1 MWRAA
6 GLLAF
11 LALVMDVLTLAG
23 FSIVM
28 AGGNAK
34 RETGW
39 RALCVMLVG
48 VAALHFGAVAVV
60 VSFGTSGADVRC

>member
-1 MWRAA
+1 
-6 GLLAF
+6 
-11 LALVMDVLTLAG
+11 MDVLTLAG

-39 RALCVMLVG
+39 QALCTMLVG

-60 VSFGTSGADVRC
+60 VSFDSPCQRVMLTPEGVLV